1 MTEHVLKRPRRRER
15 VLVSR
20 ISDRVAL
27 FDVDVGTY
35 YALND
40 VGGRIWELCD
50 GSRRVHD
57 VVAVIRE
64 EYDAPPH
71 IVAADVSDLLADLA
85 RENLIVEGEGSGPA
99 PS

>member
-1 MTEHVLKRPRRRER
+1 MTEHVLRRPRRRER
-15 VLVSR
+15 VLISR

-27 FDVDVGTY
+27 FDVDAGTY

-50 GSRRVHD
+50 GNRQIHD

-64 EYDAPPH
+64 EYDAPAH

-85 RENLIVEGEGSGPA
+85 RENLIVEGDGSGPA

>member
-1 MTEHVLKRPRRRER
+1 MTEHVLRRPRRRER

-35 YALND
+35 YGLND

-50 GSRRVHD
+50 GSRQLHD

-64 EYDAPPH
+64 EYDAPAELVETD
-71 IVAADVSDLLADLA
+71 VAELLADLA
-85 RENLIVEGEGSGPA
+85 SENLIVEGA
-99 PS
+99 